1 MRSESK
7 SSTAIPAEIEGNWNW
22 NEIIRKPSYWQQKGR
37 LKASLFYSTFLD
49 LNALLYKVH
58 LPD

>member
-7 SSTAIPAEIEGNWNW
+7 SSIAIPAELEGNWNW
-22 NEIIRKPSYWQQKGR
+22 NEIIRKP
-37 LKASLFYSTFLD
+37 FYSTFLD